1 MAQRSIPFLYV
12 VLVGIAST
20 SALAFPGRSFSLPSE
35 HPETTPVKQDQRK
48 KKEAQKEQKK
58 EPEKPPV
65 ITEEILVVGEVP
77 RERPISSVTVLDE
90 TQIERVKPLDLSES
104 IRYAPGVTVTFGDK
118 SVYTLKLRGVDDKRI
133 AMLVDGI
140 PSYEPYYS
148 SFDLKTFTT
157 DGIDSLQITK
167 GPSSV
172 LYGANTLGGI
182 VNIVTQRPTDEPR
195 LILKGSYGELNTRS
209 LGINTG
215 FRAHRLAVT
224 GGMLYQDSEGYYY
237 PDGTSG
243 KRTKRIN
250 SDYQRFNLNG
260 KLYINPNDRSELL
273 FNAGASLSE
282 YAMPPA
288 LVGGRPRYWRF
299 KNWDRYTLN
308 AGGFSQVGRHSLAR
322 FRAYYTRY
330 DNTLAMYRDPE
341 LTETRFESTHNN
353 AVYGFFGL
361 ADVYLNAVHQLK
373 FSLDY
378 KGDDVRIQDDVGAP
392 WEEYDQLTLSLGLE
406 DHVTFLDGWQVVA
419 GLSLDY
425 LDKFAGKNT
434 TKLNPLLGLKFTPY
448 SWLDMHASFSR
459 KSRFPSMRALYS
471 PDSGNPDLLS
481 ETGTMWELGVTFNR
495 EFYLAGS
502 VFLSSFKDLI
512 DSVRLPEYD
521 FRRLYF
527 NIAQARIHGF
537 ELQVQKS
544 QDWGA
549 ATVNYTF
556 LDHWNEGD
564 DQPLTVLSKH
574 TLNFETRI
582 NPLPDARISLF
593 GLWAS
598 GSYWLDAAS
607 EELLDIPAYFNLD
620 AVLAYTWGR
629 YEVFAKISN
638 IFDRY
643 IYTELGFPWRGRYL
657 EMGFKAD
664 IFLPFKPS
672 ET

>member
-1 MAQRSIPFLYV
+1 MSKRFAPFLRLILFAV
-12 VLVGIAST
+12 VSASVGAI
-20 SALAFPGRSFSLPSE
+20 PGRSPFLQSQATAKPPAERNQSKNE
-35 HPETTPVKQDQRK
+35 
-48 KKEAQKEQKK
+48 EQKK
-58 EPEKPPV
+58 ESEKPAV
-65 ITEEILVVGEVP
+65 ITEEILVIGEIA
-77 RERPISSVTVLDE
+77 RERPVSSVTILDE
-90 TQIERVKPLDLSES
+90 TRIEQVKPLDLSES

-157 DGIDSLQITK
+157 DGIDSLQITR

-172 LYGANTLGGI
+172 LYGANTMGGI
-182 VNIVTQRPTDEPR
+182 VNIVTQRPTDRPR
-195 LILKGSYGELNTRS
+195 LTLKGSYGEQNTRS
-209 LGINTG
+209 LGLNTG
-215 FRAHRLAVT
+215 FRAGRLAAA
-224 GGMLYQDSEGYYY
+224 GGLLYQDSDGYSY
-237 PDGTSG
+237 PDDSNGE
-243 KRTKRIN
+243 RIRRFN

-260 KLYINPNDRSELL
+260 KLYVNPNDRSEIL

-282 YAMPPA
+282 YGMPPA

-299 KNWDRYTLN
+299 KNWDRYTFN
-308 AGGFSQVGRHSLAR
+308 AGGFTQAGRRSLAR

-330 DNTLAMYRDPE
+330 DNTLAMYSDRE

-353 AVYGFFGL
+353 SVYGFFGL
-361 ADVYLNAVHQLK
+361 ADVYLNATQRIK

-378 KGDDVRIQDDVGAP
+378 KGDEVRIQDDVGAP
-392 WEEYDQLTLSLGLE
+392 WEEVDQLTFSLGLE
-406 DHVTFLDGWQVVA
+406 DHVTFLDDWQLVA
-419 GLSLDY
+419 GLSLNH
-425 LDKFAGKNT
+425 LDKFAGANT
-434 TKLNPLLGLKFTPY
+434 TKLNPLLGLKYAPF

-481 ETGTMWELGVTFNR
+481 ETGTMWELGVTYNR
-495 EFYLAGS
+495 EFFLTGS

-521 FRRLYF
+521 FQRIYF
-527 NIAQARIHGF
+527 NIAKAHIHGF

-544 QDWGA
+544 LGWGA

-564 DQPLTVLSKH
+564 DRPLTVLSKH
-574 TLNFETRI
+574 NLNFEARI
-582 NPLPDARISLF
+582 DPIPDARISLF

-598 GSYWLDAAS
+598 GSYWLDIDS
-607 EELLDIPAYFNLD
+607 GEFLDIPAYVNLD

-638 IFDRY
+638 LFDRY
-643 IYTELGFPWRGRYL
+643 IYTELGFPWRGRYFEL
-657 EMGFKAD
+657 GFKVD
-664 IFLPFKPS
+664 LFLNS
-672 ET
+672 VAR

>member
-1 MAQRSIPFLYV
+1 MSRRFAPFLLLILSGAV
-12 VLVGIAST
+12 SVSIR
-20 SALAFPGRSFSLPSE
+20 ALPGRPFSRQSE
-35 HPETTPVKQDQRK
+35 QQAKPQEERNQKQ
-48 KKEAQKEQKK
+48 KEAQKK
-58 EPEKPPV
+58 ESEMPPI
-65 ITEEILVVGEVP
+65 ITEEILVIGEIP
-77 RERPISSVTVLDE
+77 RERPVSTVTVLDE
-90 TQIERVKPLDLSES
+90 TQIEHVKPLDLSES

-118 SVYTLKLRGVDDKRI
+118 SVYTLKLRGVDDRRI

-182 VNIVTQRPTDEPR
+182 VNIITQRPTDRPR
-195 LILKGSYGELNTRS
+195 LTLKGSYGEQNTRS
-209 LGINTG
+209 LGLNTG
-215 FRAHRLAVT
+215 FRADRLAVA
-224 GGMLYQDSEGYYY
+224 GGLLYQDSDGYYY
-237 PDGTSG
+237 PDESNGE
-243 KRTKRIN
+243 KIQRFN

-260 KLYINPNDRSELL
+260 KLYVNPNDRSEFL

-282 YAMPPA
+282 YGMPPA
-288 LVGGRPRYWRF
+288 LAGGRPRYWRF
-299 KNWDRYTLN
+299 KNWDRYTFN
-308 AGGFSQVGRHSLAR
+308 AGGFTQVGRRSLAR

-330 DNTLAMYRDPE
+330 DNTLAMYADPE
-341 LTETRFESTHNN
+341 LTDTRFESTHNN
-353 AVYGFFGL
+353 AVYGLFGL
-361 ADVYLNAVHQLK
+361 ADVYLTDAHRLK

-378 KGDDVRIQDDVGAP
+378 KGDDVRIQDDEGAP
-392 WEEYDQLTLSLGLE
+392 WEEYDQLTVSLGLE
-406 DHVTFLDGWQVVA
+406 DHISFLHDWRLVV

-425 LDKFAGKNT
+425 LDKFAGENT
-434 TKLNPLLGLKFTPY
+434 RRLNPLLGLKYAPY
-448 SWLDMHASFSR
+448 PWLDVHASFSR

-481 ETGTMWELGVTFNR
+481 ETGTMWELGITYNR
-495 EFYLAGS
+495 EFYLTWSA
-502 VFLSSFKDLI
+502 FFSSFKDLI

-521 FRRLYF
+521 FRRIYF
-527 NIAQARIHGF
+527 NIAEARIRGF

-544 QDWGA
+544 IAWAA

-574 TLNFETRI
+574 NLNFEARV
-582 NPLPDARISLF
+582 NPIPDVRVSLL

-607 EELLDIPAYFNLD
+607 EEFLNIPAYFNLD
-620 AVLAYTWGR
+620 AVLAYGWSR
-629 YEVFAKISN
+629 YETFAKISN
-638 IFDRY
+638 IFDSY
-643 IYTELGFPWRGRYL
+643 IYTEPGFPWRSRYF

-664 IFLPFKPS
+664 VFLPS
-672 ET
+672 AAR